1 MPTIKTTPGEIWDR
15 AKVIYDRDIR
25 ATVETDSNRGKV
37 IVVDVES
44 GDFEIGQVPI
54 ELTRKLR
61 GRRPNGLFCALR
73 IGADS
78 VYRVASP
85 RRPSKH

>member
-1 MPTIKTTPGEIWDR
+1 MHTVHVNLGEIWDR

-25 ATVETDSNRGKV
+25 ASVETDSNRGKV
-37 IVVDVES
+37 IVLDVES
-44 GDFEIGQVPI
+44 GDFEIGQIPI
-54 ELTRKLR
+54 DLTRKLR
-61 GRRPNGLFCALR
+61 SRRPNGLFCALR

-85 RRPSKH
+85 RRPSKR